1 MRPSSILILVLS
13 GYVLLYGLSF
23 GLPGVGQNSGEQ
35 AADIRLM
42 QEAAAK
48 FGLSDL
54 ALSTE
59 ARYTRHPAVSD
70 PVVVTMDHPG
80 ALDHFPSTLF
90 WAPGGCRP

>member
-1 MRPSSILILVLS
+1 MRPSTILMLVLS
-13 GYVLLYGLSF
+13 GYVLLYGLF
-23 GLPGVGQNSGEQ
+23 FRLPGVGQNSAQQ
-35 AADIRLM
+35 AADIRIM
-42 QEAAAK
+42 QDAVAK

-90 WAPGGCRP
+90 WAPGRGRP

>member
-13 GYVLLYGLSF
+13 GYALLYGLSF
-23 GLPGVGQNSGEQ
+23 VLPGVGRNSAQQ
-35 AADIRLM
+35 AADMRLM
-42 QEAAAK
+42 QEAVAK

-70 PVVVTMDHPG
+70 PVVIRMDHPG

-90 WAPGGCRP
+90 WAPVR